1 MLAEQR
7 EVRRWNEDA
16 AHELLA
22 TARRLPEAS
31 KLSQDA
37 LVAAFGLTDGV
48 RRMIVADALQIA
60 AAELVFDSSLRARE
74 AIDAVIAEVE
84 ALREGAGGEG

>member
-1 MLAEQR
+1 M
-7 EVRRWNEDA
+7 
-16 AHELLA
+16 
-22 TARRLPEAS
+22 
-31 KLSQDA
+31 
-37 LVAAFGLTDGV
+37 AAFGLTDGV